1 MYFYQIEREILALV
15 INVKF
20 PVRALFAFRVDIC
33 LDAGRDI
40 GRAYLFCLRR
50 WSFWDAPDVPGKK
63 PALLMP
69 RAVQ

>member
-15 INVKF
+15 IDVKF

-40 GRAYLFCLRR
+40 GRADLFCLRTL
-50 WSFWDAPDVPGKK
+50 FWMLGGLLVMLRMFLGKNQ
-63 PALLMP
+63 
-69 RAVQ
+69 RC